1 MSFSQS
7 KPLRDSSLPTKFWA
21 LHSFPKST
29 VYSFACKTLYL
40 CKANNMLQTALS
52 LRIFTFGLLVLLSS
66 LWTHISQHLFRV
78 HLKCHL
84 LPEAFSSLQG
94 SMRVFD
100 LFQSPKHFI
109 CPLLTFGSAFQCG
122 SLIMPFLS
130 FPTRF

>member
-1 MSFSQS
+1 MPFSRS

-21 LHSFPKST
+21 LHSFSKST
-29 VYSFACKTLYL
+29 VYSFACKTL

-52 LRIFTFGLLVLLSS
+52 LCIFTFGLLVLLFS

-78 HLKCHL
+78 YLKCHL

-100 LFQSPKHFI
+100 LFKSLKHFI
-109 CPLLTFGSAFQCG
+109 CPSLLTFGSAFQCG